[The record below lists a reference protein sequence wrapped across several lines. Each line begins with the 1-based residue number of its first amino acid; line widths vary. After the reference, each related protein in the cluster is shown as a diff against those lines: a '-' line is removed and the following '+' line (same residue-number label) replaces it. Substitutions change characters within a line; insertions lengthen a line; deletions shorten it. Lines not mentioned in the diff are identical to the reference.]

1 MSDSNQMMD
10 DQKSQADIQKE
21 HARYIKPL
29 GDWKRSHN
37 CGALSLADDGRE
49 VCLMGW
55 VQYRRDHGGLIFV
68 DLRDR
73 DGLTQVVF
81 SPEIA
86 PEAHRDA
93 HVLRSEYVLAIRGRV
108 RPRPEGMRNPNLAT
122 GEIEVVV
129 LDWKLLNTAKTPPF
143 PVEDRSDAGENLRL
157 AWRYLDLRR
166 PRMANNLRLRH
177 RIVQAVRSYLNELDF
192 LEVETPILTKS
203 TPEGARDFLVPSRLN
218 QGQFYALPQS
228 PQQFKQMLMMSG
240 VDRYYQVARCF
251 RDEDLRADRQPEFT
265 QIDLEMSFV
274 EQDDVIAVNE
284 GFLQRVFKEVLD
296 IDIQLPLPRLT
307 WREAMD
313 RFGSDKPDT
322 RFGFEIKDISDIA
335 ANCGFGVFKGAVEAG
350 GTVRLI
356 NINGYA
362 DKFPRK
368 EIDKLADFVKTYRA
382 KGLAWMKVAADGS
395 MTSSFAKFL
404 TEEEIAAIKQRAD
417 MHENDVLFVVADASE
432 ETALVSL
439 GALRCELAKR
449 LGLAKKDDFKLLWVT
464 EFPQFE
470 YSEEEDRLVAKHHP
484 FTAPMDEDIPLLDTD
499 PAKVRAKA
507 YDIILN
513 GCELGGGSIRIHD
526 PELQTKMFEA
536 LGFTEERAKEQFGH
550 LITAFSYGAPP
561 HGGLAYGLD
570 RLCMLLAGL
579 DSIRDVIAFPKVQ
592 NASDLMMS
600 CPDVVDDKQ
609 LDDLSIAVTRMEKEP
624 EA

>member
-1 MSDSNQMMD
+1 METSISGM
-10 DQKSQADIQKE
+10 
-21 HARYIKPL
+21 
-29 GDWKRSHN
+29 KRTHM
-37 CGALSLADDGRE
+37 CGE
-49 VCLMGW
+49 
-55 VQYRRDHGGLIFV
+55 
-68 DLRDR
+68 LR
-73 DGLTQVVF
+73 L
-81 SPEIA
+81 
-86 PEAHRDA
+86 
-93 HVLRSEYVLAIRGRV
+93 
-108 RPRPEGMRNPNLAT
+108 
-122 GEIEVVV
+122 
-129 LDWKLLNTAKTPPF
+129 
-143 PVEDRSDAGENLRL
+143 SDAGKTVTVNGWVDRVRDNGGVLFLLVRDRAGVIQCTFDKSVNADLFNIAFACRTEYVVAVKGKLVARDEAAVNRKMPTGEVELIAEEIRVLSKAETTPFEIDDSKEVGDQVRL
-157 AWRYLDLRR
+157 KYRYLDLRR
-166 PRMANNLRLRH
+166 PSMQKNLMLRH
-177 RIVQAVRSYLNELDF
+177 RVTQVARNYFDENGF
-192 LEVETPILTKS
+192 LEIETPMLTKS
-203 TPEGARDFLVPSRLN
+203 TPEGARDYLVPSRVHP
-218 QGQFYALPQS
+218 GKFYALPQS
-228 PQQFKQMLMMSG
+228 PQQYKQLLMLSG
-240 VDRYYQVARCF
+240 VDRYMQITRCF

-284 GFLQRVFKEVLD
+284 GFLKRVFKEVLD
-296 IDIQLPLPRLT
+296 VDIQLPLPRLT

-335 ANCGFGVFKGAVEAG
+335 AKCGFGVFSGAVEAG

-382 KGLAWMKVAADGS
+382 KGLAWMKLAADGS

-404 TEEEIAAIKQRAD
+404 TEDEVAAIKERAD
-417 MHENDVLFVVADASE
+417 MHENDVLFVVADPSE

-449 LGLAKKDDFKLLWVT
+449 LGLAKKDEYKLLWVT

-484 FTAPMDEDIPLLDTD
+484 FTAPMDEDIALLETE
-499 PAKVRAKA
+499 PQKVRAKA

-526 PELQTKMFEA
+526 SELQTRMFRA
-536 LGFTEERAKEQFGH
+536 LGFTEEKAREQFGH

-600 CPDVVDDKQ
+600 CPDTVDEKQ
-609 LDDLSIAVTRMEKEP
+609 LDELSIAVTRMEKTE
-624 EA
+624 E

>member
-1 MSDSNQMMD
+1 MNNTSIAGM
-10 DQKSQADIQKE
+10 
-21 HARYIKPL
+21 
-29 GDWKRSHN
+29 KRTN
-37 CGALSLADDGRE
+37 MCG
-49 VCLMGW
+49 
-55 VQYRRDHGGLIFV
+55 
-68 DLRDR
+68 DLR
-73 DGLTQVVF
+73 L
-81 SPEIA
+81 
-86 PEAHRDA
+86 
-93 HVLRSEYVLAIRGRV
+93 
-108 RPRPEGMRNPNLAT
+108 
-122 GEIEVVV
+122 
-129 LDWKLLNTAKTPPF
+129 
-143 PVEDRSDAGENLRL
+143 SDAGQTVVVNGWVDRVRDNGGVLFLLVRDRAGVVQCTFDKSVNADLFDVAFTCRTEFVVAVKGKLVARDAAAVNKKMPTGEVEIIAEELRVL
-157 AWRYLDLRR
+157 SKAETTPFEIDDSKEVGDQIRLKYRYLDLRR
-166 PRMANNLRLRH
+166 PSMQRNLMLRH
-177 RIVQAVRSYLNELDF
+177 RVTQVARNYFDQNGF
-192 LEVETPILTKS
+192 LEIETPMLTKS
-203 TPEGARDFLVPSRLN
+203 TPEGARDYLVPSRVHP
-218 QGQFYALPQS
+218 GKFYALPQS
-228 PQQFKQMLMMSG
+228 PQQYKQLLMLSG
-240 VDRYYQVARCF
+240 LDRYMQITRCF

-284 GFLQRVFKEVLD
+284 GFLKQVFKDVLD
-296 IDIQLPLPRLT
+296 VEVQLPLPRMT

-313 RFGSDKPDT
+313 RYGSDKPDT
-322 RFGFEIKDISDIA
+322 RFGFEIRDISDIA
-335 ANCGFGVFKGAVEAG
+335 AKCEFAVFKGAIENG

-356 NINGYA
+356 NIDGYA

-382 KGLAWMKVAADGS
+382 KGLAWMKLAADGS

-404 TEEEIAAIKQRAD
+404 SEEEIEAIKARANAKP
-417 MHENDVLFVVADASE
+417 NDVLFVVADASE

-449 LGLAKKDDFKLLWVT
+449 LGLAEKDDYKLLWVT

-484 FTAPMDEDIPLLDTD
+484 FTAPMDEDIALLETE
-499 PAKVRAKA
+499 PQKVRAKA

-526 PELQTKMFEA
+526 AELQTKMFRA
-536 LGFTEERAKEQFGH
+536 LGFTEEKAKEQFGH

-570 RLCMLLAGL
+570 RLCMLLAGH

-600 CPDVVDDKQ
+600 CPDLVDDKQ
-609 LDDLSIAVTRMEKEP
+609 LDDLSIAVTRV
-624 EA
+624 EADDAD

>member
-1 MSDSNQMMD
+1 M
-10 DQKSQADIQKE
+10 
-21 HARYIKPL
+21 
-29 GDWKRSHN
+29 
-37 CGALSLADDGRE
+37 
-49 VCLMGW
+49 
-55 VQYRRDHGGLIFV
+55 
-68 DLRDR
+68 
-73 DGLTQVVF
+73 
-81 SPEIA
+81 
-86 PEAHRDA
+86 
-93 HVLRSEYVLAIRGRV
+93 
-108 RPRPEGMRNPNLAT
+108 
-122 GEIEVVV
+122 
-129 LDWKLLNTAKTPPF
+129 
-143 PVEDRSDAGENLRL
+143 
-157 AWRYLDLRR
+157 
-166 PRMANNLRLRH
+166 
-177 RIVQAVRSYLNELDF
+177 
-192 LEVETPILTKS
+192 
-203 TPEGARDFLVPSRLN
+203 
-218 QGQFYALPQS
+218 
-228 PQQFKQMLMMSG
+228 
-240 VDRYYQVARCF
+240 
-251 RDEDLRADRQPEFT
+251 
-265 QIDLEMSFV
+265 
-274 EQDDVIAVNE
+274 
-284 GFLQRVFKEVLD
+284 
-296 IDIQLPLPRLT
+296 
-307 WREAMD
+307 
-313 RFGSDKPDT
+313 
-322 RFGFEIKDISDIA
+322 
-335 ANCGFGVFKGAVEAG
+335 FKGAVEAG

-404 TEEEIAAIKQRAD
+404 TEEEIAAIKERAD

-526 PELQTKMFEA
+526 SELQTKMFEA
-536 LGFTEERAKEQFGH
+536 LGFTEERTKEQFGH

-600 CPDVVDDKQ
+600 CPDTVDAKQ
-609 LDDLSIAVTRMEKEP
+609 LDDLSIAVTRVESEP

>member
-1 MSDSNQMMD
+1 MNETSIHGM
-10 DQKSQADIQKE
+10 
-21 HARYIKPL
+21 
-29 GDWKRSHN
+29 KRTHM
-37 CGALSLADDGRE
+37 CGALRL
-49 VCLMGW
+49 
-55 VQYRRDHGGLIFV
+55 
-68 DLRDR
+68 
-73 DGLTQVVF
+73 
-81 SPEIA
+81 
-86 PEAHRDA
+86 
-93 HVLRSEYVLAIRGRV
+93 
-108 RPRPEGMRNPNLAT
+108 
-122 GEIEVVV
+122 
-129 LDWKLLNTAKTPPF
+129 
-143 PVEDRSDAGENLRL
+143 SDAGQDVTVNGWVDRVRDNGGVLFLLVRDRAGIVQCTFDKSVNAALFDIAFTCRTEFVVAVRGKLVARDAAAVNSKMPTGEVEIIAEDIRILSRAETTPFEIDDNKEVGDQIRL
-157 AWRYLDLRR
+157 KYRYLDLRR
-166 PRMANNLRLRH
+166 PSMQRNMMLRH
-177 RIVQAVRSYLNELDF
+177 RVMQVARNYFDEQGFVEI
-192 LEVETPILTKS
+192 ETPMLTKS
-203 TPEGARDFLVPSRLN
+203 TPEGARDYLVPSRVHP
-218 QGQFYALPQS
+218 GKFYALPQS
-228 PQQFKQMLMMSG
+228 PQQYKQLLMLAGM
-240 VDRYYQVARCF
+240 DRYIQITRCF

-274 EQDDVIAVNE
+274 EQEDVIAVNE

-296 IDIQLPLPRLT
+296 VDIQLPLPRLT

-368 EIDKLADFVKTYRA
+368 EIDKLADFVKIYRA
-382 KGLAWMKVAADGS
+382 KGLAWLKVAADGT

-404 TEEEIAAIKQRAD
+404 TEDEIAAIKERANVQ
-417 MHENDVLFVVADASE
+417 ENDLVFVVADASE

-439 GALRCELAKR
+439 GALRCELAER
-449 LGLAKKDDFKLLWVT
+449 LGLAKKDDYKLLWVT
-464 EFPQFE
+464 DFPQFE

-484 FTAPMDEDIPLLDTD
+484 FTAPMDEDIPLLETE

-526 PELQTKMFEA
+526 PELQTKMFRA
-536 LGFTEERAKEQFGH
+536 LGFSEERAKEQFGH

-592 NASDLMMS
+592 NASDLMMN
-600 CPDVVDDKQ
+600 CPDVVDEKQ
-609 LDDLSIAVTRMEKEP
+609 LDDISIAVTRMEKEAA
-624 EA
+624 E